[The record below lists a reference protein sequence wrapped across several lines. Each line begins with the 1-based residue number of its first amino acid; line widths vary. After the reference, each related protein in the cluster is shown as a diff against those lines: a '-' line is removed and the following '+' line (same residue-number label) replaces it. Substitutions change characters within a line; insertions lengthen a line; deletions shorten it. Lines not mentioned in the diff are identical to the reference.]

1 MLLPYILE
9 GGATMIKFKS
19 AKPLFFVAAL
29 SAALLAN
36 SASKADLVGTSVI
49 GGLFAGDATNLFDP
63 INGHVPAGFSN
74 TAGTTVTVV
83 NRGIEFGYQD
93 PANTIT
99 VDITS
104 SQIIITDVLIT
115 NGTNGALTFT
125 LKDSAFSDISSVSDN
140 FAGGAFSLVGDTFT
154 FTTGSFPGPGTF
166 NAVFNV
172 GAVPEPSTWAMMILG
187 FGGVGFMAYRRR
199 KAPTVLHLA

>member
-1 MLLPYILE
+1 MKIIQHADCFEVRSEDGSIVRQLAL
-9 GGATMIKFKS
+9 
-19 AKPLFFVAAL
+19 AAL
-29 SAALLAN
+29 TAAALAN
-36 SASKADLVGTSVI
+36 SASKADLVGTSVT
-49 GGLFAGDATNLFDP
+49 GGLFAGNATNLFDP
-63 INGHVPAGFSN
+63 INGHVPLGFSN

-83 NRGIEFGYQD
+83 NPGVEFGFQD

-125 LKDSAFSDISSVSDN
+125 LKDSAFSNISSVSDN
-140 FAGGAFSLVGDTFT
+140 FAGGDFSLVGDTFT
-154 FTTGSFPGPGTF
+154 FTTSSFPGPGTF

-172 GAVPEPSTWAMMILG
+172 GAVLEPSTWAMMILG
-187 FGGVGFMAYRRR
+187 FAGVGYMAYRRR
-199 KAPTVLHLA
+199 KSAMLAA